1 VGVTATATVA
11 FGLDQHM
18 LAGRGQVKTTDRTSI
33 RRRLEIGRASYRPP
47 WGGRKVAHRTIV
59 APLGATLAAG
69 VAVGVA
75 VVLARA
81 TRERHAQPLPSP
93 DRALGLQPG
102 ETLADGLRRMA
113 LGQVDLALEELTGTS
128 AGGQDAEKA
137 VHETRKALKR
147 LRALLRVLRRE
158 LGEDA
163 FAREDATVRDI
174 ARRLSGARDA
184 EVMLATLDALVE
196 RHPRK
201 LARMGGVRRLRREL
215 LAEHELMERQTL
227 GDGVALE
234 QVLTQL
240 RVLRVRVATW
250 PLRDRDGT
258 RLVDAGLRDLYAQGR
273 RRFKRA
279 KRKRGTDTR
288 AMHRWRKRVKDLR
301 YVAEMLERRPRS
313 QRKRRG
319 RSARLHSLADRADR
333 LAEVLGEDHDL
344 AVLAE
349 RVRDEAKPRKRAH
362 KRSKRV
368 GRGTRKA
375 LLKQIARRRR
385 KLRKRAL
392 REGERLYR
400 RGPKKF
406 LRALS

>member
-1 VGVTATATVA
+1 
-11 FGLDQHM
+11 M

-47 WGGRKVAHRTIV
+47 WGRRKVAHRTIV
-59 APLGATLAAG
+59 APLGATIAAG

-81 TRERHAQPLPSP
+81 TRERGSQPLP
-93 DRALGLQPG
+93 DRDRRLGLKPD
-102 ETLADGLRRMA
+102 ETLAHGLRRMA
-113 LGQVDLALEELTGTS
+113 LGQVDLAIEELARTS
-128 AGGQDAEKA
+128 AGAKDTEKA

-184 EVMLATLDALVE
+184 EVMLATLDALIE

-201 LARMGGVRRLRREL
+201 LARLGGVHRLRRAL
-215 LAEHELMERQTL
+215 LAEHERVERQTL
-227 GDGVALE
+227 GDRVALE
-234 QVLTQL
+234 AVLTQL
-240 RVLRVRVATW
+240 RVLRVRIATW
-250 PLRDRDGT
+250 PLRDRAGT

-273 RRFKRA
+273 RRFERA
-279 KRKRGTDTR
+279 ERKRGKDTR
-288 AMHRWRKRVKDLR
+288 SMHRWRKRVKDLR

-313 QRKRRG
+313 QKRRRG
-319 RSARLHSLADRADR
+319 RSARLHRLADRADT
-333 LAEVLGEDHDL
+333 LAEALGEDHDL

-349 RVRDEAKPRKRAH
+349 RVRDEAKPGKRAR

-368 GRGTRKA
+368 GRGTRKT
-375 LLKQIARRRR
+375 LLKLIARRRR

-406 LRALS
+406 LRTLS